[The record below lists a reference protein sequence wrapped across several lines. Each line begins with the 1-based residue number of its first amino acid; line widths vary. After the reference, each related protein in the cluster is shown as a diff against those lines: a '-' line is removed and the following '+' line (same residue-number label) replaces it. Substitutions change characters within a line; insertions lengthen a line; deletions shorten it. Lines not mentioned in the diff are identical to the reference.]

1 MRTSLLFC
9 LGLAL
14 LLSATEASAQ
24 QGTTVA
30 LVPDKGLVI
39 QRDSTFELLF
49 RFRMQNR
56 VAVTHTVGDDLE
68 DASTAFLV
76 RRFRLKL
83 EGFAL
88 TPRLKYK
95 VQLGLSEN
103 DQNVGDGSTPSP
115 LLDALVFYA
124 VAPHTSIGFGQ
135 GKLPGGREALVS
147 SGELDLPERP
157 LANGSFTADRD
168 FGFFADH
175 LLNLGEQQLRLRT
188 AITQGEGRSTS
199 IGDLGLNYT
208 GRLEWLPYGAFS
220 GKDGDYTGGDLL
232 REPSAKISFA
242 TAFSTNR
249 NAHRSLGVNG
259 PRFPNGQGRTIDT
272 FFADMLFKHK
282 GWSWQNEFN
291 QRHTEGSPL
300 LQDTVTNAITA
311 VDEGWGITSQ
321 LGRMVGKRS
330 QAVVRY
336 SAFMPGDRVRSSFL
350 QREEAWA
357 GWSHYVRGHRI
368 KLQSAVTYTW
378 QSGNADF
385 SRTGNQWGLFFQVEM
400 GI

>member
-14 LLSATEASAQ
+14 LLSASEASAQ

-56 VAVTHTVGDDLE
+56 VAVTHAVGDDLE

-168 FGFFADH
+168 FGF
-175 LLNLGEQQLRLRT
+175 
-188 AITQGEGRSTS
+188 
-199 IGDLGLNYT
+199 
-208 GRLEWLPYGAFS
+208 
-220 GKDGDYTGGDLL
+220 
-232 REPSAKISFA
+232 
-242 TAFSTNR
+242 
-249 NAHRSLGVNG
+249 SL
-259 PRFPNGQGRTIDT
+259 TT
-272 FFADMLFKHK
+272 F
-282 GWSWQNEFN
+282 
-291 QRHTEGSPL
+291 
-300 LQDTVTNAITA
+300 
-311 VDEGWGITSQ
+311 
-321 LGRMVGKRS
+321 
-330 QAVVRY
+330 
-336 SAFMPGDRVRSSFL
+336 
-350 QREEAWA
+350 
-357 GWSHYVRGHRI
+357 
-368 KLQSAVTYTW
+368 
-378 QSGNADF
+378 
-385 SRTGNQWGLFFQVEM
+385 
-400 GI
+400 